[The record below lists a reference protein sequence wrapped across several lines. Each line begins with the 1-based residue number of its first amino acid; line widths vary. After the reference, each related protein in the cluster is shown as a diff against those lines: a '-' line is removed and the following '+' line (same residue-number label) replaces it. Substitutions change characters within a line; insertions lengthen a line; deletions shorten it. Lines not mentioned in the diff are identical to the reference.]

1 MGQSLSASSC
11 CVTASYTITYLLV
24 ELDVGGLEL
33 LLNIDACSRRAEVV
47 GVLDLGERH
56 ALVVLSGGV
65 ARSSNVGDGTHR
77 GGLVLYVS
85 DLVKVDVRDLF
96 VLNDG
101 RIMRGC
107 VPRQLREVL

>member
-1 MGQSLSASSC
+1 MSARVRS
-11 CVTASYTITYLLV
+11 VTAGYKITYLLV

-33 LLNIDACSRRAEVV
+33 LLNVSTRGRGAEMVR
-47 GVLDLGERH
+47 VLDLGERH
-56 ALVVLSGGV
+56 ALAALGGGV
-65 ARSSNVGDGTHR
+65 RRSGHVGHGAHR
-77 GGLVLYVS
+77 GGLVLNVPN
-85 DLVKVDVRDLF
+85 LVKVDVRDLF